1 MRRPKKASLIG
12 YGAGLLVGC
21 GIAYAYVSAQEFGS
35 LSAADRYRVLCDG
48 FTIPG
53 MLALFAALLL
63 MVSGQGALD
72 GIGYCLSRAVHV
84 LSFRGTERET
94 YRNYLDRHQGSRLKG
109 YGFLYA
115 VGLTLMAIAVCFLAL
130 FHGAK

>member
-1 MRRPKKASLIG
+1 MRRPKKAALIG
-12 YGAGLLVGC
+12 YGVGVVAGC
-21 GIAYAYVSAQEFGS
+21 GIAYAYVSQQDF
-35 LSAADRYRVLCDG
+35 AALDTLDRYRVLCDG

-53 MLALFAALLL
+53 MLTLFAALLL

-72 GIGYCLSRAVHV
+72 GIGYCLSRMIHA

-94 YRNYLDRHQGSRLKG
+94 YQDYLERHQAGRIKG

-115 VGLTLMAIAVCFLAL
+115 VGLTLMAVAVLFLAL
-130 FHGAK
+130 FHNAK

>member
-1 MRRPKKASLIG
+1 MRRLKKASLIG

-21 GIAYAYVSAQEFGS
+21 GVAFTYVSAQSFGS
-35 LSAADRYRVLCDG
+35 LSTLDRYRVLCDG

-53 MLALFAALLL
+53 MLTLLAALLL

-72 GIGYCLSRAVHV
+72 GIGYCLSRAVHA

-94 YRNYLDRHQGSRLKG
+94 YKDYLERHQANRIKG

-115 VGLTLMAIAVCFLAL
+115 VGLTLMAIAFLFLAL
-130 FHGAK
+130 FHNAR